1 MTRVTAIIE
10 GLGKSDMFIGHYSA
24 ALIAAT
30 QRDAP
35 KLGTLFVAAQLVD
48 IGFFSFV
55 LLGVEAMRI
64 VPGTTVMNPMD
75 LYHMPYTHSLV
86 GAFVW
91 AAGFALLLKLFGA
104 HWRTGLIGGLVV
116 ISHWVLDLI
125 VHTPDLTLAGAPP
138 KLGLGLWNYPLI
150 EMPLEIGL
158 TAVALWLYLKT
169 NPPKGRSFA
178 VPALILYLTAIQAF
192 NWFAPPPTKL
202 DASVPISAL
211 IAYGVAIMLAVWV
224 ARGRRYGGEMQ

>member
-1 MTRVTAIIE
+1 MAVID
-10 GLGKSDMFIGHYSA
+10 GLEESDMFIGHYSA
-24 ALIAAT
+24 ALIVAT

-64 VPGTTVMNPMD
+64 VPGTTAMNPMD

-86 GAFVW
+86 GAFMW
-91 AAGFALLLKLFGA
+91 AAGFAVFLKLFGA
-104 HWRTGLIGGLVV
+104 KWRTGLIAGVVV
-116 ISHWVLDLI
+116 ISHWVLDFI
-125 VHTPDLTLAGAPP
+125 VHTPDLTLAGTPP

-158 TAVALWLYLKT
+158 TAGALWLYLRA
-169 NPPKGRSFA
+169 NPATDRSFA
-178 VPALILYLTAIQAF
+178 VPALILYLTAVQAF
-192 NWFAPPPTKL
+192 NWFAPPPAKL

-211 IAYGVAIMLAVWV
+211 IAYGVGIMLAVWV
-224 ARGRRYGGEMQ
+224 ARGRRYGGELQ